1 MMRIFFFVTLLCCA
15 PLWAQQNPSS
25 PEAVRRQELDRYRL
39 QQLESWQIEDSKLAD
54 EIAKRREAQLREW
67 QFLNLAQRFMV
78 RWKDLAEDYKR
89 GTVNPKKF
97 KAVSKAFR
105 DLEKSEGW
113 LSSK

>member
-1 MMRIFFFVTLLCCA
+1 MMRISFFVTLLCCA
-15 PLWAQQNPSS
+15 PLCAQQNSS
-25 PEAVRRQELDRYRL
+25 STEAVRRQWLDRYRL
-39 QQLESWQIEDSKLAD
+39 QQLEDFQSGNSKQAD
-54 EIAKRREAQLREW
+54 ELEKRREAQLREW
-67 QFLNLAQRFMV
+67 QFRNLVQRFAA

-89 GTVNPKKF
+89 GAANPKTF